1 MDNNAFKLDF
11 TSLRGNYFAYNF
23 YRYEFEEDI
32 SIDRKI
38 IPNESVG
45 LITSSTT
52 KSALN
57 KLYDK
62 ENIRETV
69 IFSYEGIDIKGTE
82 VIFDNTADNITIEW
96 NDGNLTPKIIRIKN
110 LNSNWK
116 TKEGVGIGS
125 TIKEVEKANGK
136 PFTIYGYEIDA
147 YLAGTVKNWNS
158 GNLQGLNLQ
167 FKITKEIPVEVYMK
181 MMGDRGILSNNPL
194 LEKAGLQV
202 ENITV
207 EFNK

>member
-1 MDNNAFKLDF
+1 MKRLLLILTIGLISVNSYSQTDF
-11 TSLRGNYFAYNF
+11 NIKK
-23 YRYEFEEDI
+23 EDI
-32 SIDRKI
+32 SIDRNI

-69 IFSYEGIDIKGTE
+69 VFSYEGIDIKGTE
-82 VIFDNTADNITIEW
+82 VIFDNTADNITIQWHE
-96 NDGNLTPKIIRIKN
+96 DNLTPQVVRIKN

-136 PFTIYGYEIDA
+136 PFTIYGYEIDV

-167 FKITKEIPVEVYMK
+167 FKITKELPGEEYMK
-181 MMGDRGILSNNPL
+181 MMGDRGIMSNNPL
-194 LEKAGLQV
+194 LEKAGLRV
-202 ENITV
+202 ENISV

>member
-1 MDNNAFKLDF
+1 MKRLLLILTIELISVNSYSQTDCNIKK
-11 TSLRGNYFAYNF
+11 
-23 YRYEFEEDI
+23 EDI
-32 SIDRKI
+32 SIDRNI

-62 ENIRETV
+62 GNIRETV
-69 IFSYEGIDIKGTE
+69 VFSYEGFDIKGTE

-136 PFTIYGYEIDA
+136 PFTIYGYEIDK
-147 YLAGTVKNWNS
+147 YLEGTVKNWNS

-167 FKITKEIPVEVYMK
+167 FKITKEIPVEVFMK

>member
-1 MDNNAFKLDF
+1 MKEGPIKLPLMDNNAFKLDF

-62 ENIRETV
+62 ENIRET
-69 IFSYEGIDIKGTE
+69 F
-82 VIFDNTADNITIEW
+82 
-96 NDGNLTPKIIRIKN
+96 
-110 LNSNWK
+110 
-116 TKEGVGIGS
+116 
-125 TIKEVEKANGK
+125 
-136 PFTIYGYEIDA
+136 
-147 YLAGTVKNWNS
+147 
-158 GNLQGLNLQ
+158 
-167 FKITKEIPVEVYMK
+167 
-181 MMGDRGILSNNPL
+181 
-194 LEKAGLQV
+194 
-202 ENITV
+202 
-207 EFNK
+207 

>member
-1 MDNNAFKLDF
+1 MKRLLLILTIGLISVNSYSQTDCNIKK
-11 TSLRGNYFAYNF
+11 
-23 YRYEFEEDI
+23 EDI
-32 SIDRKI
+32 SIDRNI

-69 IFSYEGIDIKGTE
+69 VFSYEGFDIKGTE

-96 NDGNLTPKIIRIKN
+96 NVDNLTQPKIIRIKN

-116 TKEGVGIGS
+116 TKE
-125 TIKEVEKANGK
+125 A
-136 PFTIYGYEIDA
+136 
-147 YLAGTVKNWNS
+147 
-158 GNLQGLNLQ
+158 
-167 FKITKEIPVEVYMK
+167 
-181 MMGDRGILSNNPL
+181 
-194 LEKAGLQV
+194 LELVVQLK
-202 ENITV
+202 
-207 EFNK
+207 K